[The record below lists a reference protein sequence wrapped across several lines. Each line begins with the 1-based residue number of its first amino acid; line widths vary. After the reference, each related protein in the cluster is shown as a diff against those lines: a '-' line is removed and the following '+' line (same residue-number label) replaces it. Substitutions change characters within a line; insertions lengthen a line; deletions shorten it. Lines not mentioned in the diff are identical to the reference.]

1 MDRGTYTHTHRYGHT
16 QAHTHTYGHRHI
28 HTRMDTG
35 TYTHM
40 YGHRH
45 IYTHTRMDTGTY
57 THTHVWTQAHKHT
70 RMDTGTYTHTHVW
83 TQAHKHTCMDTG
95 TYTHTHVW
103 TEAHTHTGLQSSGH
117 TLLLTCVTLCR
128 KGKTHSGSGE
138 GGKHR
143 LMDMSILRQ
152 SKLRSISKSDTKLHE
167 MNKLNCNGKKKDK
180 KNRPASMDLLL
191 LPSRRSNSDRQ
202 LPQVPPGTVGGR
214 AGETDTP
221 APPAVPANTP
231 APPDPD
237 GDGVEGGMPDP
248 ESVPQAMGPPGA
260 VPEAAEYA
268 CIRKVRKVD
277 KAAQKRDNG
286 TDTEELLQQ
295 RHSSGDLRHG
305 PPSHPAPPPPHPHS
319 MKMPRKNIE
328 AFNLPTF
335 PKEAVF
341 MGNGEEYIWKP
352 PDEDDFMI
360 QHKQIGPLGDSIQP
374 SAAGIA
380 DMYSKV
386 CKPGKK
392 KRAMPGSPPGTTG
405 YRTLGRGD
413 RDRDRDGGFSVVVK
427 PQTWAPQEA
436 KGARAAPGSME
447 DHCYEAIG
455 SEECDPA
462 YEAIEGG
469 GAGVVAGAG
478 VGVGVGVSVGAGPG
492 GWKPRERPP
501 PLPNASATLRP
512 KKKKPQQPLQQ
523 PPPPPPPQPQPQPQQ
538 TPKLQHLPAKALLLP
553 GENLYESIAD
563 LKHGSTTSSTTT
575 IFTFNDGMEMY
586 VTGL

>member
-1 MDRGTYTHTHRYGHT
+1 MASMQDGVNFTAPPYGK
-16 QAHTHTYGHRHI
+16 
-28 HTRMDTG
+28 
-35 TYTHM
+35 
-40 YGHRH
+40 
-45 IYTHTRMDTGTY
+45 
-57 THTHVWTQAHKHT
+57 V
-70 RMDTGTYTHTHVW
+70 
-83 TQAHKHTCMDTG
+83 
-95 TYTHTHVW
+95 
-103 TEAHTHTGLQSSGH
+103 
-117 TLLLTCVTLCR
+117 LLLGAIAAASAFVVTILIVVLCVGCQR

-167 MNKLNCNGKKKDK
+167 MNKLNCNGKKASK

-202 LPQVPPGTVGGR
+202 LPQIPPGTVGGR

-237 GDGVEGGMPDP
+237 GDGVDGGMPDP
-248 ESVPQAMGPPGA
+248 ENVQQVMGPPGP
-260 VPEAAEYA
+260 PETAEYA

-286 TDTEELLQQ
+286 TETDEGLVQQ
-295 RHSSGDLRHG
+295 RHSSGDVRHG

-319 MKMPRKNIE
+319 QKMPRKNMD

-352 PDEDDFMI
+352 PDDEDFMI
-360 QHKQIGPLGDSIQP
+360 QHKQIGPGPLGESIQP
-374 SAAGIA
+374 SVAGIA

-386 CKPGKK
+386 CKPSKK
-392 KRAMPGSPPGTTG
+392 KRAMPGSPPGNTG

-436 KGARAAPGSME
+436 KGARAPPGSME

-469 GAGVVAGAG
+469 GAGAGAG
-478 VGVGVGVSVGAGPG
+478 AGA
-492 GWKPRERPP
+492 WKRERPP

-523 PPPPPPPQPQPQPQQ
+523 PPPPPPQQ
-538 TPKLQHLPAKALLLP
+538 TPKLQHLPAKSLLLP
-553 GENLYESIAD
+553 GENLYESIGD
-563 LKHGSTTSSTTT
+563 LKHSSATSSTTT